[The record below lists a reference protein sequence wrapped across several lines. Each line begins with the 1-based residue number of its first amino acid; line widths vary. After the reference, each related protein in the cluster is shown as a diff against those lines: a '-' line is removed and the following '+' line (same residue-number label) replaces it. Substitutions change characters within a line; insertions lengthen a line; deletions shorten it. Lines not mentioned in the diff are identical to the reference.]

1 MSFSHRTRLALASAV
16 LASALPC
23 ASVLALD
30 NAQDLRNFVHYTMI
44 AKPDLAKAHLE
55 QLLNSGISD
64 AELADLV
71 RETMSRDRLDDALM
85 KGRRV
90 AGLRD
95 VVAELESR
103 LDSGEKNLARNPDRI
118 AESISMLKGTL
129 RQRTMAEERL
139 LEAGEF
145 AVPQLLK
152 QVTDGTEPEIRQRS
166 LDILV
171 KLSRFAVIPLSE
183 ALAKLDA
190 QSQVKICDVL
200 GRIRHSAAGPYLA
213 ELAAS
218 SDAPAASREA
228 AARAAAQCGAGT
240 GSLSGQ
246 YAALGRR
253 FFDDGG
259 SLIAYPNEATNNLW
273 SFDAFAGLVPTPV
286 PTPIYGEVMAMRL
299 AQRALQIDSTNGAAL
314 ATFIAANLKRENDL
328 PDGET
333 DPSPFG
339 SSKYSPA
346 FYAMGAGP
354 AVLQDVLALAIDK
367 ADTPLIR
374 DAIAA
379 LSKTAGAGN
388 LWPLGASR
396 RPLIEALQYPDRRVR
411 YDAAIALGKALPST
425 GFAGDFGVVPILAS
439 AIRAAD
445 TTYAL
450 VLADNTED
458 QRLYANW
465 LEAHGYTVVAHGG
478 SLADVAAPVASA
490 PGVDVIVVRHSAE
503 NAVATINALRALT
516 KTSVAPVLMLTTSQD
531 HDGLQMTYSD
541 DQRILVRVASMDE
554 IAFGNLLDEVLLRGS
569 GGRMS
574 EADAMVYA
582 IESIVTLR
590 NIAISNSQVFNISDA
605 ETSLI
610 EALGA
615 RTGTLKHQVADVL
628 AYIGSDSAQRAL
640 FDAAL
645 TASDRD
651 QVELLNRVADSARR
665 HGNRAEDRHL
675 RRLVELVKSGGDVGE
690 AAARVH
696 GALNLSV
703 ENVVRVI
710 AD

>member
-1 MSFSHRTRLALASAV
+1 MSFSHRTRLAIASAV

-23 ASVLALD
+23 ATVLALD
-30 NAQDLRNFVHYTMI
+30 NAQDLRDFVHYTMI
-44 AKPDLAKAHLE
+44 AKPDLAKSHLE
-55 QLLNSGISD
+55 RLLKSGITD
-64 AELADLV
+64 AQLSDLV
-71 RETMSRDRLDDALM
+71 RETMSRDRLDAALM
-85 KGRRV
+85 RGRGV
-90 AGLRD
+90 SGLRD
-95 VVAELESR
+95 IVAELESR
-103 LDSGEKNLARNPDRI
+103 LDAGEKNLARNPDRI
-118 AESISMLKGTL
+118 AEAIGMLKGTL

-139 LEAGEF
+139 IEAGEF

-166 LDILV
+166 LDLLV

-190 QSQVKICDVL
+190 QTQVKICDVL
-200 GRIRHSAAGPYLA
+200 GRIRHTAAGPYLA
-213 ELAAS
+213 ELATDPNAS
-218 SDAPAASREA
+218 AASREA
-228 AARAAAQCGAGT
+228 ASRAAAQCGAGA

-253 FFDDGG
+253 YFDEAA
-259 SLIAYPNEATNNLW
+259 SLTAYPNEATNNLW
-273 SFDAFAGLVPTPV
+273 SFDSFAGLVPLPV
-286 PTPIYGEVMAMRL
+286 PTPIFGEVMAMRL
-299 AQRALQIDSTNGAAL
+299 SKKALQLDSSNGAAL

-367 ADTPLIR
+367 TDTALIR
-374 DAIAA
+374 DAVAA

-388 LWPLGASR
+388 LWSAGATR

-411 YDAAIALGKALPST
+411 YDAAIALGKALPTT
-425 GFAGDFGVVPILAS
+425 GFAGDFGVVPLLAS

-450 VLADNTED
+450 VIADNAED

-465 LEAHGYTVVAHGG
+465 LEAHGYTVVAHGPT
-478 SLADVAAPVASA
+478 LADTAAPVASA
-490 PGVDVIVVRHSAE
+490 PGVDVVVVRHNAE
-503 NAVATINALRALT
+503 NAVATMNALRALT
-516 KTSVAPVLMLTTSQD
+516 KTSVAPVLMLTTTQE
-531 HDGLQMTYSD
+531 HDGLQMTYSND
-541 DQRILVRVASMDE
+541 PRVLVRVASMDE
-554 IAFGNLLDEVLLRGS
+554 SAFGNLLDEVLVRGS

-590 NIAISNSQVFNISDA
+590 NIAISNSQVFNIADA

-645 TASDRD
+645 SASDRD
-651 QVELLNRVADSARR
+651 QVELLNRVADSAKR
-665 HGNRAEDRHL
+665 HGNRAEERHL
-675 RRLVELVKSGGDVGE
+675 NRLVELVRSGGDVGE

-696 GALNLSV
+696 GALNLSA
-703 ENVVRVI
+703 ENVVRVVVN
-710 AD
+710 